1 MPAGRP
7 SKYKPEHAEIA
18 SALCK
23 AGATDPEIAENLK
36 ISISTLSQW
45 KIVHPEFMEALTRGK
60 KVADKRVVE
69 SLYKRATGYTYDAV
83 KIFMPAGAKAP
94 IYAPFV
100 EHVPPDPTSMIF
112 WLKNRDRENWRD
124 KHDHEHTGKDGAPL
138 IPAVNVTIGR
148 AKPESPSE
156 TG

>member
-1 MPAGRP
+1 M
-7 SKYKPEHAEIA
+7 
-18 SALCK
+18 
-23 AGATDPEIAENLK
+23 
-36 ISISTLSQW
+36 
-45 KIVHPEFMEALTRGK
+45 
-60 KVADKRVVE
+60 VE

-148 AKPESPSE
+148 AKPESSSE